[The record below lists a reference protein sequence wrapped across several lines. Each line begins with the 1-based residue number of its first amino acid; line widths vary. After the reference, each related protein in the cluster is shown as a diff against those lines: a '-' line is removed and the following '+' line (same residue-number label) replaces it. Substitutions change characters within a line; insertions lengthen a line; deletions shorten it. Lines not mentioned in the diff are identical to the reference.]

1 MSLSELQCCMTPW
14 DNGSVSYTLSPAVP
28 PDSTN
33 TWTRQGM
40 VIVSEDGD
48 TDKNFV
54 VCPTEHGYILR
65 ERFSEVVCK
74 LEIPEKGVS
83 MDVPCA
89 DLCNFAPYINPGGS
103 SISQLHLGLIVGL
116 SVFFLLFCLIV
127 GILLYRKC
135 QKNGHHDNSS
145 DLELQSVPGQDQ
157 DEDHDQDFIQDQE
170 DLHTEEHLTSG

>member
-28 PDSTN
+28 PDSMN

-54 VCPTEHGYILR
+54 VCPTGNGYILR

-89 DLCNFAPYINPGGS
+89 GLCNSTHHINPGGS
-103 SISQLHLGLIVGL
+103 SISQLQLGLIIGL
-116 SVFFLLFCLIV
+116 LVFFLFCLIF
-127 GILLYRKC
+127 GIFLHKTC
-135 QKNGHHDNSS
+135 QRNGHHDNAS
-145 DLELQSVPGQDQ
+145 DVEMQPMPGQDQ
-157 DEDHDQDFIQDQE
+157 DEDQNQDFIEDQE
-170 DLHTEEHLTSG
+170 DPYTEHLTSG